1 MDISGLLIQVSF
13 WVIPVLIA
21 VTFHE
26 AAHGWMAL
34 RLGDDTAARMGRVTF
49 NPFRHIDLFGTIIL
63 PALMI
68 YASTRFTDGPPL
80 VFGFA
85 KPVPVNFARLRNPKR
100 DMIWVALAGPGANII
115 LACAAAVLV
124 HAGDLFDG
132 AFQHWWIT
140 TFSLAVILNV
150 VLAVFN
156 MLPLLPLDG
165 GRVLVGL
172 LPRDLAISYARTER
186 YGLFA
191 LLALIIAVP
200 FIGGQFGVAL
210 HPLSYIVSPPV
221 EAVLWVIASIFG
233 LS

>member
-1 MDISGLLIQVSF
+1 MDMSVILEQASY

-49 NPFRHIDLFGTIIL
+49 NPFRHIDLFGTIII
-63 PALMI
+63 PAVMI
-68 YASTRFTDGPPL
+68 YASTRFLDGPPL
-80 VFGFA
+80 IFGYA

-115 LACAAAVLV
+115 LACVAALLV
-124 HAGDLFDG
+124 HVGSIFEG
-132 AFQHWWIT
+132 GFQHWWVM
-140 TFSLAVILNV
+140 TFSIAVLLNV

-156 MLPLLPLDG
+156 MLPVLPLDG
-165 GRVLVGL
+165 GRVLVGI
-172 LPRDLAISYARTER
+172 LPRVLAIRFSRTER
-186 YGLFA
+186 YGMFV
-191 LLALIIAVP
+191 LLALIFVVPMIARE
-200 FIGGQFGVAL
+200 FGILVS
-210 HPLSYIVSPPV
+210 PLSYIVSPPV
-221 EAVLWVIASIFG
+221 EAVLWVIVNIFG

>member
-1 MDISGLLIQVSF
+1 MNIEFLLIQVSV
-13 WVIPVLIA
+13 WIIPVLIA

-34 RLGDDTAARMGRVTF
+34 RLGDDTAARLGRVTF

-80 VFGFA
+80 VFGYA
-85 KPVPVNFARLRNPKR
+85 KPVPVNFARLGNPMR

-115 LACAAAVLV
+115 LACVAAVLV
-124 HAGDLFDG
+124 HVGTIFDG
-132 AFQHWWIT
+132 AFQQWWMT
-140 TFSLAVILNV
+140 TFSLAILLNV

-156 MLPLLPLDG
+156 MLPVLPLDG

-172 LPRDLAISYARTER
+172 LPRDLAIRFARTER
-186 YGLFA
+186 YGMVA
-191 LLALIIAVP
+191 LLVLIIAVP
-200 FIGGQFGVAL
+200 LVGREFGITVS
-210 HPLSYIVSPPV
+210 PLSYIVSPPV
-221 EAVLWVIASIFG
+221 EAVLWVIANIFG
-233 LS
+233 LG